1 MICCD
6 KMMWQWAHQNIYFIS
21 HKLIKKQAKKF
32 ILEEDKMGCNWICL
46 ACFCMLLPA
55 NKSNWED
62 LREEAELTAVYTNQ
76 H

>member
-1 MICCD
+1 
-6 KMMWQWAHQNIYFIS
+6 MMRQWARQNIYFIS
-21 HKLIKKQAKKF
+21 HKLIKKHAKKF
-32 ILEEDKMGCNWICL
+32 ILEEDKMGCNWLRL

-62 LREEAELTAVYTNQ
+62 WREEAELTAVYTNQ